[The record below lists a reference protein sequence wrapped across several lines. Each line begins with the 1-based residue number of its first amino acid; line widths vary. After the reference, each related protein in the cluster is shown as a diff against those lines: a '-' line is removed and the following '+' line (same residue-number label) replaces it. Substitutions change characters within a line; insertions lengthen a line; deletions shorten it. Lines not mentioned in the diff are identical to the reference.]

1 MRRRVVVIG
10 VGEAIQRNVA
20 PEEALDAV
28 GLMARAAQ
36 RAAEDAGLGPA
47 AFQRLDALVGVNVL
61 GWRYGSV
68 ARALAERL
76 DVAPG
81 LEIDTTVGGNT
92 PQSVVNRL
100 AERIRSG
107 ALGLALVAGGEAIRS
122 RNLARR
128 GGAAPPWRTE
138 PFAAASHHELW
149 GGDRLGIHPREQAH
163 HMRFPTEIYPLFE
176 NALRARLGRSLQE
189 HRRKLG
195 ELYARFNAVAADNP
209 NAWFP
214 TRRSADE
221 IIAASPENRMIAYP
235 YTKYLNAVMEVNQ
248 GAALLLAS
256 EEKARALGVAE
267 TAWVDFW
274 GGAEAEEEAW
284 FVSERPRLDACPA
297 QAHAIA
303 AALAAAGVEAAALG
317 AFDFYSCFPIAVELA
332 VEALGLDATDPRPL
346 TLTGGLAYGGG
357 PGNAYNLH
365 GVAKL
370 VEWLRR
376 NGGAG
381 MATALGWYLT
391 KHAVGVYGIGPAP
404 DPRPAPAAAAAPPVE
419 VAASPSGRGR
429 IEAYT
434 VVHRRDGAPER
445 GIVLGRLDD
454 DGRRFLANTPPDAAL
469 LESFEQEEWVG
480 REGAVVCA
488 DGIGLFKP
496 A

>member
-10 VGEAIQRNVA
+10 VGEAIQRDVA

-36 RAAEDAGLGPA
+36 RAAEDAGLA
-47 AFQRLDALVGVNVL
+47 AAALKHLDALVGVSVL

-81 LEIDTTVGGNT
+81 LEIDTAVGGNT

-100 AERIRSG
+100 AEHIRSG

-128 GGAAPPWRTE
+128 GGATPPWRSE
-138 PFAAASHHELW
+138 PFAPASRHEVW
-149 GGDRLGIHPREQAH
+149 GDDRLGLHDRERAH
-163 HMRFPTEIYPLFE
+163 GMRLPTEIYPLFE
-176 NALRARLGRSLQE
+176 NALRARLGRSPQE
-189 HRRKLG
+189 HRRRLG
-195 ELYARFNAVAADNP
+195 ELYARFNAVAAENP

-214 TRRSADE
+214 TPRSAEE
-221 IIAASPENRMIAYP
+221 IVAASPENRMIAYP

-248 GAALLLAS
+248 GAVLLLAS
-256 EEKARALGVAE
+256 EEAARTLGVSE
-267 TAWVDFW
+267 SRWVDFW
-274 GGAEAEEEAW
+274 GGADAVEEAW
-284 FVSERPRLDACPA
+284 FVSERPRFDACPA

-303 AALAAAGVEAAALG
+303 AALAAAGAEASSLG

-332 VEALGLDATDPRPL
+332 AEALGLDATDPRPL

-357 PGNAYNLH
+357 PGNAYSLH
-365 GVAKL
+365 GIAKL
-370 VEWLRR
+370 VAWLRR
-376 NGGAG
+376 SGGAG
-381 MATALGWYLT
+381 LATALGWYLT
-391 KHAVGVYGIGPAP
+391 KHAAGVYGIGPAP
-404 DPRPAPAAAAAPPVE
+404 DPRPAPAATPAPPVE

-445 GIVLGRLDD
+445 SIVLGRLD

-469 LESFEQEEWVG
+469 LESFEREEWVG

-488 DGIGLFKP
+488 DGIGLFNP
-496 A
+496 T